1 MDFVY
6 YPCAC
11 PAASELQK
19 LVSPPRLYRRSF
31 SEELGTRVSLMLGL
45 AESPA
50 GRGHEL
56 PQGWHFALIDCDTP
70 SALLRPD
77 GFPGL
82 GAPLPDIALP
92 RLLAGGRTVTF
103 HRPLMVGAALVRT
116 SIVGGVRHK
125 DGPAG
130 PMAIVKVSH
139 EIREVGLDVE
149 LPAISEDQT
158 YILLQSAFDPEAVRH
173 QSPPPG
179 AKPVATVRPDQTM
192 LFQFSALS
200 FNSHKIHLDRDYAR
214 QAEGYPDL
222 VVNGGLTTLLMTENA
237 RGQLGLHI
245 KRLAVRNSAPLFC
258 DRDITFFVESGA
270 TTTRILAADDQ
281 GSIAAEM
288 DIDHHEL

>member
-1 MDFVY
+1 MDDVY
-6 YPCAC
+6 YPSTH

-31 SEELGTRVSLMLGL
+31 SEELGARISLMLGL
-45 AESPA
+45 AQSPA
-50 GRGHEL
+50 SRGHEL
-56 PQGWHFALIDCDTP
+56 PQGWHFALIDCETS

-82 GAPLPDIALP
+82 GTPLPDIALP
-92 RLLAGGRTVTF
+92 RLLAGGRSITF
-103 HRPLMVGAALVRT
+103 HRPLLVCAPLVRT
-116 SIVGGVRHK
+116 SVVGEVRHK

-139 EIREVGLDVE
+139 EIREDRLEAGDT
-149 LPAISEDQT
+149 AISEEQT
-158 YILLQSAFDPEAVRH
+158 YILLQSAFDPGAVRH
-173 QSPPPG
+173 QPPPPG
-179 AKPVATVRPDQTM
+179 AKPITTVRPDQTM
-192 LFQFSALS
+192 LFQFSALT
-200 FNSHKIHLDRDYAR
+200 FNSHKIHLDRHYAR

-222 VVNGGLTTLLMTENA
+222 VVNGGLTTLLMTEIA

-258 DRDITFFVESGA
+258 DRDITFLVESGA